1 MPLRFGLMT
10 MFLASLACAEPAEI
24 ILARCHRLALATT
37 GAENVVVARRQ
48 AALLGGDGWWPDIPS
63 TAAGRSGW
71 KPFDHM
77 VRLGSLA
84 VLSGAGGGLKGDAVV
99 DAALVQGIA
108 TWVRLR
114 PHSDNWWHNEIG
126 VPLHAAQILASRPD
140 LDAASKALLHG
151 MIGRPLDQ
159 GLKSSFTGQNLVWR
173 ARIALLAA
181 ADRHDPAAIARAA
194 GLAFGTVVVTT
205 DEGLQPDG
213 SFRQHGAQYMTGSY
227 GRSWFSDIAS
237 LAIMLDGSP
246 WHMPEPRSADL
257 ELAILDGLAWTLRG
271 GWLDPSCLGRTISR
285 PTAGSTQSLAHL
297 ATGLA
302 ELPVPRQAEWAALA
316 LALDGRHST
325 ACTGARHLWRAEASY
340 LHRNGFSVGVLAATT
355 RTLRVESINGEN
367 LLGALLAD
375 GATWIRRRGDEGFV
389 LAPVLDW
396 GRLPGTVS
404 ADGTK
409 LKPPTMIVPA
419 ESTFGGAV
427 ADQHR
432 LVHGWDLRRG
442 ALSGHQAWFGVE
454 QGLIALACGVAHP
467 TARVRLS
474 GPVMPMRGEARI
486 DGTPIGTTTV
496 LTAGRAMVHDGLAWL
511 ALQGDW
517 NLATPTWRG
526 SWKRINEALDA
537 KEISQRVVC
546 MDYDLGP
553 APTAGAGGWA
563 VLDAVEDRAPAP
575 EFTVLSNTPAIQ
587 AVRDRD
593 GTILA
598 VFRAAGQIGDLSTDG
613 PIIAC
618 ALPDGSL
625 RVCDPTTGPAAE
637 AGRTT
642 VLTWQGRKHTVALP
656 GGPLHASTMLSR

>member
-1 MPLRFGLMT
+1 MLVRLGL
-10 MFLASLACAEPAEI
+10 LLSLIAGLVCGEAAEV
-24 ILARCHRLALATT
+24 ILSRCHRLALATT
-37 GAENVVVARRQ
+37 SPENTPIVRQ
-48 AALLGGDGWWPDIPS
+48 HAAQMGDDGWWPDVPRK
-63 TAAGRSGW
+63 AVGRSGW
-71 KPFDHM
+71 KPFEHV
-77 VRLGSLA
+77 VRLSSLA
-84 VLSGAGGGLKGDAVV
+84 VLSGTGGALHGDPVV

-108 TWVRLR
+108 AWNRIR
-114 PHSDNWWHNEIG
+114 PVSDNWWHNEIG
-126 VPLHAAQILASRPD
+126 VPLNAVQILASRPD
-140 LDAASKALLHG
+140 LDSGSKGLLQAMVG
-151 MIGRPLDQ
+151 QPLDQ

-181 ADRHDPAAIARAA
+181 ADRRDVAGIARAA
-194 GLAFGTVVVTT
+194 NLAFGTVVVTS

-246 WHMPEPRSADL
+246 WSMPAPRLADL

-285 PTAGSTQSLAHL
+285 PAAGSTRALVPLA
-297 ATGLA
+297 ATLGD
-302 ELPVPRQAEWAALA
+302 LPVQRPTDWAALA
-316 LALDGRHST
+316 LTLDGRRST

-454 QGLIALACGVAHP
+454 QGLIALVCGVSHP
-467 TARVRLS
+467 TAQVHMS

-486 DGTPIGTTTV
+486 DGTPIGSSTL
-496 LTAGRAMVHDGLAWL
+496 LTPGRSMVHDGLAWL
-511 ALQGDW
+511 ALQGEW
-517 NLATPTWRG
+517 NLSTPTWRG
-526 SWKRINEALDA
+526 SWKRINEAQDA
-537 KEISQRVVC
+537 TAISQQVVC
-546 MDYDLGP
+546 MDRDLGT

-563 VLDAVEDRAPAP
+563 VLDAIDGRPPAP

-598 VFRAAGQIGDLSTDG
+598 VFRSAGQVGGLDTDT

-637 AGRTT
+637 AGRTA
-642 VLTWQGRKHTVALP
+642 VLTWQGRKHTVVLP
-656 GGPLHASTMLSR
+656 GGPLHASTVLSR